1 MKKKFLS
8 LILALSLLLL
18 TSCADTGA
26 NETTKATVSPT
37 VIDISAEGLELSDIS
52 VAAGGQKAAPFFVS
66 RYVNADGIAAD
77 GPLMFG
83 YPESDPDQFDIDKK
97 EFPIVYCNS
106 LEDIKF
112 FVGEEE
118 QTGIELHL
126 FDADGLPTEFTGVGT
141 YYAYANVRA
150 ERGENRSSYGAFFI
164 IRPVGTENDPIEE
177 TYGEDYKLN
186 ISLNDEPIVTVT
198 DTEFDKSAN
207 ILIFDIHES
216 ANPYIEEK
224 TLEGYAAKLIYEEI
238 CKLTPSVEK
247 AQAIAE
253 GKSLEDG
260 DRERLL
266 TEGTIWIETDD
277 AIYRIE
283 KDEKVAKVETHL
295 GSGEYLED
303 ASAFAEILD
312 TIINYYP
319 KNTYIG
325 SIEGQDLDM
334 RHICKAGSDIELDI
348 SYIGAHL
355 RKNSGR
361 TFVITLELSSDTD
374 TSVKLFFG
382 SSFDGTYSEN
392 TPDTIIELK
401 AGVAETLTLRK
412 TLAADEILYLAAAD
426 HLILIEQEQS

>member
-1 MKKKFLS
+1 MKKKILS

-83 YPESDPDQFDIDKK
+83 YPESDPDRFDIDKK

-164 IRPVGTENDPIEE
+164 IRPVGTENEPVEE

-186 ISLNDEPIVTVT
+186 ISFSDEPIVTVT
-198 DTEFDKSAN
+198 DTDFGKSAN
-207 ILIFDIHES
+207 ILIFDLHES
-216 ANPYIEEK
+216 DNPYIAEK
-224 TLEGYAAKLIYEEI
+224 TLEGYAAKLIYDEI
-238 CKLTPSVEK
+238 YKLTPSGEK
-247 AQAIAE
+247 AQAVAE

-266 TEGTIWIETDD
+266 TEGTVWIETDD

-283 KDEKVAKVETHL
+283 KDGKVAKAETHL
-295 GSGEYLED
+295 GAGEYLE
-303 ASAFAEILD
+303 SENAFAEILD

-334 RHICKAGSDIELDI
+334 RHICKADSDIALDI

-355 RKNSGR
+355 RKSSDR
-361 TFVITLELSSDTD
+361 TFVITFELSSDTD

-382 SSFDGTYSEN
+382 SSLDGTYSEN
-392 TPDTIIELK
+392 DPGSVIELK

-412 TLAADEILYLAAAD
+412 TFSADEILYLAVAD
-426 HLILIEQEQS
+426 HLILIEQ